1 MATQLVTSVKGP
13 SRLLFLFIVVF
24 IASCAPGAPEGGM
37 GQYGTPEVDFYQV
50 TTTSAEVEKKYP
62 GNIEGIVNV
71 DIKAQVTGYLET
83 IYVKEGDYVS
93 QGQSLF
99 KIKADVFNEQVNN
112 AQAALKSALANQ
124 ATAKIEVEKIKPLVE
139 GNVVSKMQLESAQA
153 AYDAASAAV
162 AQARAGAGSAQINAN
177 FSLIKAPVSGYIGR
191 IPNRI
196 GNLVG
201 PTDVTPLTT
210 LSEISTVFVYFSLSE
225 AEYITFM
232 KERKEG
238 SQDMDWVTLIMADG
252 SVYDHKGKLEIA
264 SGNIDRATA
273 SIALKAI
280 FPNPDKMLRAGGSAR
295 IVLSKTLG
303 TVLTVPMA
311 CVKDIQDKFFVF
323 ALGDSS
329 KVSMKPLEIAGR
341 SGINYLVKSGVKAG
355 DKIALTGTDMLTEG
369 MPVKPKFITQDTL
382 HQ

>member
-369 MPVKPKFITQDTL
+369 MPVKPKFITTDTL